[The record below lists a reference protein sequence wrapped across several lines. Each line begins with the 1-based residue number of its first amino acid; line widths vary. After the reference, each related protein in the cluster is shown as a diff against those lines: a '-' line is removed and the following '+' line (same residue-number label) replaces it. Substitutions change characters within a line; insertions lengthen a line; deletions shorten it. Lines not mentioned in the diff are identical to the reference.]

1 MKTPFKLK
9 SKKDFDFGKT
19 NDYTKS
25 PDAKNYSEEDAIEA
39 AKNDYDT
46 ENPTAK
52 QIQASRIKIRKGKP
66 YNLKNK

>member
-25 PDAKNYSEEDAIEA
+25 PDAKNY
-39 AKNDYDT
+39 YDT
-46 ENPTAK
+46 ENPTK
-52 QIQASRIKIRKGKP
+52 EQLKASRIKIRKGKP
-66 YNLKNK
+66 YNFKSK